1 MNKNPRS
8 SPTSPLIVDLATTDT
23 DDNGK
28 RKRHGGLLESIQRW
42 LALRGKLVVVIAVAL
57 LLSSFFVPPLKLMLK
72 EESNHEGSSIITT
85 EQQTKQ
91 KQSAP
96 SASLSET
103 AITIPPCNKSPWK
116 PNENL
121 VGKCPGDLK
130 PHKAAKSI
138 SECATTCCQND
149 NCITWQY
156 RADVGCLHG
165 KDVRL
170 GMEKDGVA
178 AWCSDHPPQRWQGQ
192 YLIPHKSVTTNN
204 GMTKEEIRA
213 SGCNEQTWDPNQQPG
228 QCFGLGDVKKDASGS
243 ALECMRACCANDK
256 CGAWQYADKLGCF
269 YSKGMH
275 GCQGDDG
282 NAVKFEPFV
291 GRRKFMDGRTY
302 VDKKGKPWQQTL
314 EE

>member
-1 MNKNPRS
+1 MSTHPRS

-42 LALRGKLVVVIAVAL
+42 LALRGKLVVVIAAAL
-57 LLSSFFVPPLKLMLK
+57 ILSVFLVPPLKLILQG
-72 EESNHEGSSIITT
+72 SNHHEGRSSSSTT
-85 EQQTKQ
+85 QQQQTKQ
-91 KQSAP
+91 KQSA
-96 SASLSET
+96 ASLSET
-103 AITIPPCNKSPWK
+103 TIIPPCNKSPWK

-130 PHKAAKSI
+130 PYKAAKSV
-138 SECATTCCQND
+138 SECASTCCQND

-156 RADVGCLHG
+156 RSDVGCLHG

-192 YLIPHKSVTTNN
+192 YLIPHKSVVTNN
-204 GMTKEEIRA
+204 GMTTEEIRA
-213 SGCNEQTWDPNQQPG
+213 SGCNEQTWNPNQQPG

-282 NAVKFEPFV
+282 NPVKFEPFI

-314 EE
+314 DE